1 MTPAYAAMMDIGRMT
16 LGRQYALQ
24 ARDAGLK
31 VAPDNFFLYSA
42 ASLMAEPKWGGE
54 ADELET
60 LRHRELEHAAKN
72 PLLYLAATVVKLR
85 EFDFFSCDCDTPQE
99 QAQVMQTLQDVSSAA
114 ALGGAGNRAE
124 SAKQPGL
131 AAVYYTEALRFADV
145 PEFRLSRAFDL
156 VKVGYPAWA
165 HDELTAVA
173 PALPGRGDV
182 YRGMGYADL
191 ELEKDTRAIGELEQ
205 AVRIEDTDT
214 WSWESL
220 GTLYAR
226 ARQWDKA
233 WSVADQLVRL
243 EPDAPDGWR
252 LRAQVQMEQPRAGL
266 ADTEQVFAKRFGNR
280 PDEQATLK
288 QMRDALAHAKH

>member
-1 MTPAYAAMMDIGRMT
+1 
-16 LGRQYALQ
+16 
-24 ARDAGLK
+24 
-31 VAPDNFFLYSA
+31 
-42 ASLMAEPKWGGE
+42 
-54 ADELET
+54 
-60 LRHRELEHAAKN
+60 
-72 PLLYLAATVVKLR
+72 
-85 EFDFFSCDCDTPQE
+85 
-99 QAQVMQTLQDVSSAA
+99 
-114 ALGGAGNRAE
+114 
-124 SAKQPGL
+124 
-131 AAVYYTEALRFADV
+131 
-145 PEFRLSRAFDL
+145 
-156 VKVGYPAWA
+156 
-165 HDELTAVA
+165 
-173 PALPGRGDV
+173 
-182 YRGMGYADL
+182 
-191 ELEKDTRAIGELEQ
+191 
-205 AVRIEDTDT
+205 VRIEDTDT